1 MLEIGKRKYT
11 QLRQLLLSS
20 DIRFPAYQKVIDQRN
35 NIVLRSSLLL
45 YPNPTT
51 PIGVSVSYSEFVLH
65 TFKRIMATISPP
77 SPKDFPLSFQ
87 IADGLD
93 GSGSHAIYNQ
103 HGTNTSTKSFILF
116 CFKPVSI
123 KTSTGIELWKNS
135 TPNSPYCQRPVF
147 LCAAKESES
156 NIRQFMT
163 ELINPDTDKMASEGF
178 TLAGNELVR
187 IDIVRSLFDGK
198 MAGILS
204 GAGGASCQLCTATHS
219 ELKDRQIVI
228 QGFPI
233 NRHISDA
240 IEMFGEL
247 EDSEKFFSLPSNER
261 VNLTHLPVSTIN
273 ITPASPLH
281 SYTCIFRWF
290 NLLVYHLNC
299 GKFKWS
305 PTSPTIKQSMIFVRT
320 LVQEKTGLKVDQP
333 DASGGTTSTGSVA
346 RRAFSNESQYIECCL
361 SVVEESY
368 KEPLSKLHTQLSA
381 ILRIFNSDRIV
392 NTTELGNLCRDTY
405 LLILDSF
412 PWANISPT
420 LHKVL
425 AHSEELLREMN
436 AGHGLKCF
444 SEEGSEGCN
453 KLIRRYR

>member
-20 DIRFPAYQKVIDQRN
+20 DIRFPAYQKVIDKRN

-87 IADGLD
+87 KAD
-93 GSGSHAIYNQ
+93 GSGSHTIYNH

-123 KTSTGIELWKNS
+123 KTSTDIELWKNS

-147 LCAAKESES
+147 LCPAKESES

-163 ELINPDTDKMASEGF
+163 ELISLDTDKMTIEGF
-178 TLAGNELVR
+178 TLADNELVK
-187 IDIVRSLFDGK
+187 IDIVRSLFEGK
-198 MAGILS
+198 MAGFLS

-219 ELKDRQIVI
+219 ELKDGEIVI

-261 VNLTHLPVSTIN
+261 VNLTHYPVFTIN

-290 NLLVYHLNC
+290 NLLVYHL
-299 GKFKWS
+299 
-305 PTSPTIKQSMIFVRT
+305 
-320 LVQEKTGLKVDQP
+320 
-333 DASGGTTSTGSVA
+333 
-346 RRAFSNESQYIECCL
+346 
-361 SVVEESY
+361 EEFC

-381 ILRIFNSDRIV
+381 ILIIFNSDRIV
-392 NTTELGNLCRDTY
+392 NTTELGNLC
-405 LLILDSF
+405 
-412 PWANISPT
+412 
-420 LHKVL
+420 
-425 AHSEELLREMN
+425 
-436 AGHGLKCF
+436 
-444 SEEGSEGCN
+444 
-453 KLIRRYR
+453 